1 MRSSVAV
8 VAVTAVLLISGA
20 QAEISGGVVRI
31 GVLNDQSSLYADAAG
46 PGSVLAAQMAVE
58 DFGLL
63 GAGIKVEVI
72 SADHQN
78 KPDVGAAIVRRWF
91 DVEAVDAILDVPN
104 SGVALAVNEIVRGS
118 RHAFLAS

>member
-20 QAEISGGVVRI
+20 QAEISNGVVKI

-58 DFGLL
+58 DFGAI
-63 GAGIKVEVI
+63 GPGIKIEVV

-78 KPDVGAAIVRRWF
+78 KPDIGSAVTRRWL
-91 DVEAVDAILDVPN
+91 DVDSVDAILDV
-104 SGVALAVNEIVRGS
+104 
-118 RHAFLAS
+118 